1 MSPPQKDESD
11 KDSEDRVSLKIPE
24 KEPEKL
30 PSQQI
35 SEKEKVDEDD

>member
-1 MSPPQKDESD
+1 
-11 KDSEDRVSLKIPE
+11 VSLKVPE

-35 SEKEKVDEDD
+35 SEKNADEVDDWWNLNVIKKSF

>member
-11 KDSEDRVSLKIPE
+11 KDSEDRVSLKVPE

-35 SEKEKVDEDD
+35 SEKNADEVDD